1 MDKIGKYFTPLM
13 YVSPCKKKID
23 WNGSYWGSRG
33 NDWFSDRH
41 TDRKHKLIRHFR
53 RKIPG
58 SLSLTE
64 WVTFSEECLCFLC
77 KHLGSV
83 ILVSLLKRFTV
94 TVSSV
99 EIHRGKRHPRRE
111 RFVEETACL
120 QRNVLQD
127 AGWSSKHT
135 KWPTPLCHD
144 SKECKITT
152 QKSVRCFTCLF
163 ILSSLHRQILDS
175 TRVQVGFKCLTL
187 DLSTF

>member
-1 MDKIGKYFTPLM
+1 MYWELFLSVGPLKDF
-13 YVSPCKKKID
+13 VSLLSYLLGQNWEVFYTSHVCLTLQKKKKID

-77 KHLGSV
+77 KHLGCV

-127 AGWSSKHT
+127 AGWS
-135 KWPTPLCHD
+135 
-144 SKECKITT
+144 
-152 QKSVRCFTCLF
+152 
-163 ILSSLHRQILDS
+163 
-175 TRVQVGFKCLTL
+175 
-187 DLSTF
+187 